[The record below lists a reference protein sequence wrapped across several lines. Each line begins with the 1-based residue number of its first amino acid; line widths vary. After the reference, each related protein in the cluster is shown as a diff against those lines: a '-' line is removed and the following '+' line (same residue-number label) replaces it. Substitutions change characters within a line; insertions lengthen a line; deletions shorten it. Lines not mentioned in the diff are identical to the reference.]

1 LFFYV
6 PSPKIIIGAHEK
18 TSHENKGE
26 KMKEILNKDNT
37 KSNIPETLIVVPT
50 MDIVVFPNMIVPL
63 LVLDPKIINGI
74 NNAAETSK
82 LVLLLA
88 SKKHSDD
95 QPESIGTKDLYKV
108 GTVASI
114 MRLIKIPEGGI
125 KILVQGLCKAK
136 VSKLST
142 EQNMLSGH
150 VEKVEEQ
157 NEMDTETRARI
168 NNIRELAEKISN
180 TSHIFSPDF
189 SILLSKMNSPE
200 KISEFVISHL
210 NLNVQEAQELLEK
223 TKSADILDAIYMLL
237 NKEMEVAQVQERIKN
252 EARDAIN
259 QSQKEY
265 YLREQLRAIKKE
277 LGEDDIQEIDDFKE
291 KLTTLPVSD
300 ETKKE
305 INRQLNRLEHT
316 VPDSMEAAVI
326 RNYLDW
332 IFALPWGIE
341 TEDNLDIARAKAI
354 LDEDHYGLKDI
365 KDRIL
370 DFISIRKL
378 KQNSNTPI
386 LCFAGPP
393 GTGKTSLGKSIA
405 RCLGRKYIRVSLGGV
420 KDEAEIRG
428 HRRTYVGAMP
438 GRFIQGMRKAGSC
451 NPVIV
456 IDELDKIGADFKG
469 DPSSAML
476 EVLDPQQ
483 NKEFYDN
490 YLGIP
495 FDLSKVIFIATA
507 NNLSAISG
515 PLRDRME
522 VIHLSGYTVEEKLNI
537 AKKYMVKKAIHD
549 TGLDGHNTKLSDE
562 VLDDLISSYTKE
574 AGVRQL
580 DRTIRKLCSKVAR
593 SLAEHNKTIT
603 FTKKNVEKYLG
614 PRIFEDEEALKK
626 DYVGVT
632 NGLAW
637 TMYGGE
643 IIKVEAVLIPGKGK
657 LILTG
662 HLGNVMK
669 ESAQAALSYAKAH
682 AKEFGVSDEMFV
694 KNDLHIHVPAGAIP
708 KDGPS
713 AGVTMLTSILSA
725 FTQKPISSKYA
736 MTGELN
742 LRGDVMPIGGV
753 KEKVLA
759 AKRNKLPYVILP
771 SKNKSDLANAKKITD
786 GIDIIWV
793 SSASEI
799 IDRVLINTPSTPGK
813 KGTAH

>member
-1 LFFYV
+1 
-6 PSPKIIIGAHEK
+6 
-18 TSHENKGE
+18 
-26 KMKEILNKDNT
+26 MKSILSKDHV
-37 KSNIPETLIVVPT
+37 KSNIPETIPVVPT
-50 MDIVVFPNMIVPL
+50 MDIVVFPDMIVPL

-74 NNAAETSK
+74 NNAVESSK
-82 LVLLLA
+82 LILLLA
-88 SKKHSDD
+88 SKKQTNNELD
-95 QPESIGTKDLYKV
+95 SIGTKDLYSV

-114 MRLIKIPEGGI
+114 MRLIKVPEGGI
-125 KILVQGLCKAK
+125 KVLVQGICKAK
-136 VSKLST
+136 VNNISA
-142 EQNMLSGH
+142 EQNMLNACI
-150 VEKVEEQ
+150 EKVPV
-157 NEMDTETRARI
+157 DKTEVETEIRARI
-168 NNIRELAEKISN
+168 NNIKDLAEQIS
-180 TSHIFSPDF
+180 SSGQIFSPDF
-189 SILLSKMNSPE
+189 HLILSKMNEPE
-200 KISEFVISHL
+200 KIAEFIISHL
-210 NLNVQEAQELLEK
+210 DINVSEAQELLETEK
-223 TKSADILDAIYMLL
+223 KSELLDKIYILLS
-237 NKEMEVAQVQERIKN
+237 KEVQVAQMQEKIKSDARESIN
-252 EARDAIN
+252 E
-259 QSQKEY
+259 SQKEY
-265 YLREQLRAIKKE
+265 YLREQLKAIKKE
-277 LGEDDIQEIDDFKE
+277 LGEDDLQEVDEMKE
-291 KLTTLPVSD
+291 KLQTLPVSD

-305 INRQLNRLEHT
+305 ITRQINRLEHT

-332 IFALPWGIE
+332 VFALPWGKT
-341 TEDNLDIARAKAI
+341 TEDNLDIANAKKI
-354 LDEDHYGLKDI
+354 LDQDHYGLKEI

-378 KQNSNTPI
+378 KQDSNTPI

-405 RCLGRKYIRVSLGGV
+405 RCLGREYIRVSLGGV

-438 GRFIQGMRKAGSC
+438 GRFIQGMRKAGTC
-451 NPVIV
+451 NPLIV

-469 DPSSAML
+469 DPASAML

-490 YLGIP
+490 YLGVP

-507 NNLSAISG
+507 NNLNTISA

-522 VIHLSGYTVEEKLNI
+522 IINLSGYTIEEKLNI
-537 AKKYMVKKAIHD
+537 AKNHLVEKSIKE
-549 TGLDGHNTKLSDE
+549 TGLEGKDITLQ
-562 VLDDLISSYTKE
+562 DDLLQDLITSYTKE

-580 DRTIRKLCSKVAR
+580 ERTIKKLCSKEAR
-593 SLAEHNKTIT
+593 SLVENNKTVT
-603 FTKKNVEKYLG
+603 FNLKNVEKYLG
-614 PRIFEDEEALKK
+614 PRIFLDEQALKK
-626 DYVGVT
+626 DRIGVT

-643 IIKVEAVLIPGKGK
+643 IIKIEAVLLPGKGK
-657 LILTG
+657 LMLTG

-669 ESAQAALSYAKAH
+669 ESAQAALSYARAH
-682 AKEFGVSDEMFV
+682 AKEFGIEDKMFG
-694 KNDLHIHVPAGAIP
+694 NHDLHIHVPAGATP

-713 AGVTMLTSILSA
+713 AGITMLTSILSA
-725 FTQKPISSKYA
+725 FTQKPISAKYA

-771 SKNKSDLANAKKITD
+771 KKNKSDLMNEEKIKK

-793 SSASEI
+793 EHANDVI
-799 IDRVLINTPSTPGK
+799 RRVLDAKPRK
-813 KGTAH
+813 KRYH